1 MTKTAAIRVVIR
13 ILRRALVPLS
23 DLLPYHAARKQQPTT
38 PALARSLSWKNATRL
53 SNSQDRPARPL
64 MRSRRLSFSSVRP
77 LASDVKIEKK
87 IIPAVTSVASCQT
100 QDYELKKIAKEA
112 TCQKTEENC

>member
-13 ILRRALVPLS
+13 ILRRVLVPLS

-77 LASDVKIEKK
+77 LSIDVKIEKK
-87 IIPAVTSVASCQT
+87 KNPAVYSVASCSN
-100 QDYELKKIAKEA
+100 LRLRVKENR
-112 TCQKTEENC
+112 KGGNLP